1 MQSAS
6 GRCTRSPK
14 PKLFRKSR
22 LVLSFCPNKKR
33 TFVFLLNP
41 EAAPTYVLC
50 VARRALRPSADR
62 ILAAA
67 ETLFATNGYGDV
79 SLRQLIAAAGVST
92 TAFYAR
98 FDSKDAVLEKLVEQL
113 FTDLYTE
120 ATKALPQAK
129 NLEDGIERG
138 IEILCDRFGPRK
150 SLVRLVIAETG
161 SVAGLLEK
169 RRSSYAMLVGFLS
182 HYLRAL
188 QTRGR
193 IHVTDPEAMAWAL
206 VGALEM
212 QLTRWAVWDE
222 LDLDQLRAQLLG
234 VSRAILPEERS

>member
-1 MQSAS
+1 M
-6 GRCTRSPK
+6 P
-14 PKLFRKSR
+14 
-22 LVLSFCPNKKR
+22 
-33 TFVFLLNP
+33 
-41 EAAPTYVLC
+41 
-50 VARRALRPSADR
+50 RRAVKPSADR

-67 ETLFATNGYGDV
+67 ETLFATNGYGDI
-79 SLRQLIAAAGVST
+79 SLRQLIAASGVST

-113 FTDLYTE
+113 FSDLYEE
-120 ATKALPQAK
+120 ATKALPLAK

-169 RRSSYAMLVGFLS
+169 RRGSYAMLVGFLG

-193 IHVTDPEAMAWAL
+193 IEVTDPDAMAWAL

-222 LDLDQLRAQLLG
+222 LDLDQLRVKLLA
-234 VSRAILPEERS
+234 VSRAILPKERL